1 MGISSRKAV
10 EKTLLKWNIL
20 KHPWIPNI
28 HGFQTSMVCQWH
40 DWKGRAWQWDWG
52 YTGYTIFRL
61 PPMPDD
67 EVPIFPGEIPLP
79 ARSLNRRV
87 LARRQEKTTVDGWSL
102 GVEAYFFGAAVFF
115 FVSGHPESCLKILSL
130 GEVFFW
136 MSFWPQK
143 SWFSGGSLFISGSAR
158 GFMMGWDEQI
168 NRWKWFLNISNSHQS
183 SSGGDAKNR
192 DFWQTQYTQSEASFR
207 AWIMQQLT

>member
-1 MGISSRKAV
+1 MKHIETSMDS
-10 EKTLLKWNIL
+10 

-28 HGFQTSMVCQWH
+28 HGMSMAWLKGKGLTMGLGVYRVHHFQTSPNAGWRSSNLPWWNSIACEVLES
-40 DWKGRAWQWDWG
+40 KGSRQA
-52 YTGYTIFRL
+52 
-61 PPMPDD
+61 
-67 EVPIFPGEIPLP
+67 PGKNHRWWVIPW
-79 ARSLNRRV
+79 
-87 LARRQEKTTVDGWSL
+87 GWSI
-102 GVEAYFFGAAVFF
+102 FFWGSRFF